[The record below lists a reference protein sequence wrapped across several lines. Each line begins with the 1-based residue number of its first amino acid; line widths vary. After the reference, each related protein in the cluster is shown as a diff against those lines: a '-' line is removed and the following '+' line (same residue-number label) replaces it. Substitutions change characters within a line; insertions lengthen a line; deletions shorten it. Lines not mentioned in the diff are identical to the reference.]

1 MVGLLWIWV
10 VVGLCLL
17 YTMYVLLCTEITCI
31 LPLSLSWTWILLTR
45 LLLLFLIYFYHFRL
59 FFGWSS
65 CGLWWWKI
73 HVYSIVTCYLRELI
87 EFYKSHRLLWFCC
100 FFTLK
105 LFIPRIRTKAR
116 TIFNFNRFN
125 NGVHSSEPDQSS
137 SSRISLVSLWYNIG
151 RHQSQFIDCCCCWF
165 HSNQNWRS
173 SLWYGLLRSS
183 SN

>member
-10 VVGLCLL
+10 VVGSCLL

-31 LPLSLSWTWILLTR
+31 LPLSLLDLNSVNKVVVIIFN
-45 LLLLFLIYFYHFRL
+45 LFLSFPTVFW
-59 FFGWSS
+59 WSS

-87 EFYKSHRLLWFCC
+87 EFYKSHRLLWFG